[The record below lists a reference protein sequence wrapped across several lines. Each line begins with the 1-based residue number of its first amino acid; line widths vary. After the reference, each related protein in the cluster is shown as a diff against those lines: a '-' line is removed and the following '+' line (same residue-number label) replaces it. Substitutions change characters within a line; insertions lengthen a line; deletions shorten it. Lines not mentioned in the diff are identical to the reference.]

1 MEQTDSELVELTR
14 SGDKSAFGQ
23 LIERYTQMVKRIVLG
38 KVPSQEIAREL
49 MQEIFLH
56 AYLSLNSLRD
66 ASRFKNWL
74 YGIALNICR
83 SYLREQKA
91 PSLSLEDMMGGMHYE
106 ISDGL
111 AMLED
116 PHTLV
121 EERELHQFL
130 FDAVQSLSLKER
142 EVILLFYY
150 EELSL
155 QEIAKA
161 LHISIVAVKGRL
173 HRARKQLKQL
183 LLAYM
188 EIQPSPIPAQERKTM
203 IKARINSVRI
213 NTQTQQRVVILQDE
227 AGRRVVF
234 IWVPQPEAL
243 VIAMG
248 LNKLTPPRPLAS
260 QLMVSLLKA
269 THTSVVEVRIE
280 SLKDDIFYAI
290 VKIRNG
296 EGEQE
301 IDARPSDALALA
313 VQLGSPIY
321 IAEEIMDSVGLT
333 IPEGKTLRTST
344 EDEKLRSREFVTE
357 QIRQTFAASPQRV
370 QPQTEEERESWKKR
384 AIEFLTGEFLTEKP
398 TE

>member
-1 MEQTDSELVELTR
+1 MEQSTDSELVELAR

-38 KVPSQEIAREL
+38 KVSSQEIAHEL
-49 MQEIFLH
+49 VQEIFLH
-56 AYLSLNSLRD
+56 AYLSLDSLRD

-74 YGIALNICR
+74 YGIALNVCR
-83 SYLREQKA
+83 GYLRDSKA
-91 PSLSLEDMMGGMHYE
+91 DPLSLEDRMGGMHYE
-106 ISDGL
+106 LPNGL
-111 AMLED
+111 ALLED

-121 EERELHQFL
+121 EERELQQFL
-130 FDAVQSLSLKER
+130 FDAVQSLSLKDR

-155 QEIAKA
+155 QEISKA
-161 LHISIVAVKGRL
+161 LTISIVAVKGRL

-188 EIQPSPIPAQERKTM
+188 DIQPLPTPIPERKTM

-227 AGRRVVF
+227 VGRRVLF
-234 IWVPQPEAL
+234 IWIPQPEAL
-243 VIAMG
+243 VIAMV

-260 QLMVSLLKA
+260 QLMVNLLKA

-280 SLKDDIFYAI
+280 SLKDNIFHAVI
-290 VKIRNG
+290 KLLTS

-313 VQLGSPIY
+313 AQLDSPIY
-321 IAEEIMDSVGLT
+321 IAEAIMDGVGLT

-357 QIRQTFAASPQRV
+357 QIHQTFAASPQRV
-370 QPQTEEERESWKKR
+370 QPLTEEEQESWKKR
-384 AIEFLTGEFLTEKP
+384 AIDFLTGEFLTDV
-398 TE
+398 

>member
-1 MEQTDSELVELTR
+1 MEQTDSELVELAR
-14 SGDKSAFGQ
+14 GGDKASFGQ

-38 KVPSQEIAREL
+38 KVFSQEIAREL

-56 AYLSLNSLRD
+56 AYLSLDSLRD

-74 YGIALNICR
+74 YGIALNVCR
-83 SYLREQKA
+83 GYLREQKA
-91 PSLSLEDMMGGMHYE
+91 PPLSLEDMVGGMHYE
-106 ISDGL
+106 LSDGL

-142 EVILLFYY
+142 EAILLFYY

-155 QEIAKA
+155 QEIAQA

-188 EIQPSPIPAQERKTM
+188 EVQPLPVSIQERKTM
-203 IKARINSVRI
+203 IKAHINSVRI
-213 NTQTQQRVVILQDE
+213 NIQTQQRVVILQDE
-227 AGRRVVF
+227 PGRRVLF
-234 IWVPQPEAL
+234 IWISQPDAL

-248 LNKLTPPRPLAS
+248 LTKFTPPRPLTS
-260 QLMVSLLKA
+260 QLMVNLLKA

-280 SLKDDIFYAI
+280 SLKDDIFYAV
-290 VKIRNG
+290 VKIRSG
-296 EGEQE
+296 EVEQE

-313 VQLGSPIY
+313 VQLDSPIY
-321 IAEEIMDSVGLT
+321 ITEEVMEKAGLA
-333 IPEGKTLRTST
+333 IPEGKTLRTT
-344 EDEKLRSREFVTE
+344 EEDKRWRTRETIVE
-357 QIRQTFAASPQRV
+357 QMHQTFAAPHQMV
-370 QPQTEEERESWKKR
+370 QPQTEEEREAWKQR
-384 AIEFLTGEFLTEKP
+384 IIETLTGEFLTDV
-398 TE
+398 